1 MARQESRRDQS
12 ASMEDYLEAIARI
25 GEGKKVVK
33 VKHISQML
41 GVKMPSVTSALKK
54 LSQQY
59 LVEHERYGHI
69 KLTREGNQLAHDV
82 ICRHEALTRFFAQAL
97 GIDRETAERDACKI
111 EHVIS
116 PLSMERLAKFIGFM
130 EACPLG
136 GSNFPSRYE
145 YYRQHGELPRD
156 CLGRAGDKQR
166 RRGLEPARRNQQFSA
181 DRG

>member
-1 MARQESRRDQS
+1 MVRQDAQREQS
-12 ASMEDYLEAIARI
+12 ASMEDYLEAIAKL

-33 VKHISQML
+33 VKQLSEML

-54 LSQQY
+54 LSEQE

-69 KLTREGNQLAHDV
+69 KLTPEGDELARDV

-97 GIDRETAERDACKI
+97 GIDRVTAEEDACKI

-116 PLSMERLAKFIGFM
+116 PLSMDRLTKFVEFI

-136 GSNFPSRYE
+136 GANFPSRYE
-145 YYRQHGELPRD
+145 YYLEHGELPRE
-156 CLGRAGDKQR
+156 CS
-166 RRGLEPARRNQQFSA
+166 RRGMKKRR
-181 DRG
+181 